1 MVLNGREFMKK
12 FLTLAVAAAVL
23 SATVSALTF
32 KVDGYA
38 RAGLTSTLNTKNKDG
53 DKEAKT
59 VSTKQ
64 WLADDYFGGGSRL
77 RLNGDILSDDGTAGV
92 KFRFQYT
99 GSFEDFDIT
108 KDEVKYVYAW
118 GKGFDGKVIAGAGKI
133 GDKYISSDGWEGF
146 SLIDGKTGVFA
157 GYTPIEGLTL
167 LAAVV
172 KDYLVE
178 EEIAELDDNGNYKK
192 EKKFDK
198 RAGVY
203 GFKYSAGI
211 LTVDAAF
218 SGAGRFYANVN
229 LTPSNLLA
237 ALEYAYESDDAL
249 DDGTSPWYS
258 KTHTFCE
265 QIEFTG
271 IPNLLLAA
279 ESYQFIDKDDNL
291 SVTITP
297 AAKYTLSE
305 TFALTAEATIYAEDE
320 AKNDFDAYATI
331 VPGVEINFTDSFT
344 VNAYG
349 SVSTDSDQ
357 AAHLIGIGCKKSF

>member
-1 MVLNGREFMKK
+1 MKK
-12 FLTLAVAAAVL
+12 ILALAAVAAVL

-32 KVDGYA
+32 KADGYA
-38 RAGLTSTLNTKNKDG
+38 RAGFTSTLNTENKDG
-53 DKEAKT
+53 DKEAKAA
-59 VSTKQ
+59 STKT
-64 WLADDYFGGGSRL
+64 WLAGDYFGGGSRL
-77 RLNGDILSDDGTAGV
+77 RFNGDILSDDGTAGV

-99 GSFEDFDIT
+99 GAFEDFDIS

-157 GYTPIEGLTL
+157 GFTPIEGLTL
-167 LAAVV
+167 LGAVV

-178 EEIAELDDNGNYKK
+178 EEIAELDANGVPKK
-192 EKKFDK
+192 EKKFDR

-211 LTVDAAF
+211 LTADAAF

-229 LTPSNLLA
+229 LAPENLLA

-249 DDGTSPWYS
+249 DDNTTSPWYS
-258 KTHTFCE
+258 TTHTFCE
-265 QIEFTG
+265 QFEFTG
-271 IPNLLLAA
+271 ISKLLLAA

-291 SVTITP
+291 KVTITP
-297 AAKYTLSE
+297 AAKFTVSE

-320 AKNDFDAYATI
+320 AIDDFDAYATI

-349 SVSTDSDQ
+349 LISTDSDQ
-357 AAHLIGIGCKKSF
+357 ASNLIGIGCKKSF